1 MKYILSFFLFCLIFQ
16 NIIAENLIRK
26 MQLAKFALNLKSMA
40 KAKKQKLVGAQE
52 TQIIDDGKYVENKKL
67 SKTFP
72 LSQAII
78 QLQAINLK
86 VEMPLLKMPLL
97 HRINQ
102 LENLKKLVKKMQ
114 KSKFPISLDSKNQHL
129 EKKMLIL
136 MPFYCSLE
144 N

>member
-26 MQLAKFALNLKSMA
+26 LQLAKLKLNLKSMA
-40 KAKKQKLVGAQE
+40 KAKKRKLVGDQE
-52 TQIIDDGKYVENKKL
+52 TQIIDDGKYAENNTTE
-67 SKTFP
+67 KTFP

-97 HRINQ
+97 KLINQ
-102 LENLKKLVKKMQ
+102 LYNLKSLETLKRESRFL
-114 KSKFPISLDSKNQHL
+114 KSMDSTNQQNKDL
-129 EKKMLIL
+129 EKLIL
-136 MPFYCSLE
+136 RLL
-144 N
+144 